1 MSYVAECEQCG
12 TIERGDLETVGDAA
26 DDHETFH
33 EVRISRVVTDGGRPH
48 RDTEY
53 YVLDEDRTA
62 VIEGPFQSKRRASA
76 EAEACGPN
84 HIVATDTALELIELT
99 SDRTLRWENEDID
112 LITDGGYLPERG
124 SETDSGIP
132 VLGSAECDWTCGGC
146 GRPHTGWPDFVA
158 EEYSVPYCSRAYYAQ
173 RENYLRDE
181 LHYCDICS
189 TEFETMAELA
199 THACEASPPLR
210 ADGGDTSSIRL
221 GSVVIDKAENKPLR
235 VAKLSHETA
244 GQHDYIDVDDS
255 ENQQW
260 GVTATDRVYECVY
273 LTTYGPD
280 ESTRP
285 PKRTYAFPE
294 GRLYRYHCE
303 AGLSEQSHRI
313 HTQILIEFLADML
326 AEAEIQE
333 AEPADQEVIARA
345 LDEHADAPVDD
356 LLKEAKELAD
366 ASRIGGGASR

>member
-1 MSYVAECEQCG
+1 MNYIAECEQCG

-33 EVRISRVVTDGGRPH
+33 DVRISRVVTDGGRP
-48 RDTEY
+48 RAETDY

-84 HIVATDTALELIELT
+84 HIVATETALELIELT
-99 SDRTLRWENEDID
+99 SDQTLRWENEDID
-112 LITDGGYLPERG
+112 LLTDGGYVPENG
-124 SETDSGIP
+124 QETDFETP
-132 VLGSAECDWTCGGC
+132 VLGSSECDWTCGGC
-146 GRPHTGWPDFVA
+146 GRLHTGWPEFVV
-158 EEYSVPYCSRAYYAQ
+158 EEYSVPYCSRACYAQ
-173 RENYLRDE
+173 RDLYPRNE

-189 TEFETMAELA
+189 TELETVAELA
-199 THACEASPPLR
+199 THKCEASSPLR
-210 ADGGDTSSIRL
+210 ADGGGISSIRL

-235 VAKLSHETA
+235 VAKVSHETA
-244 GQHDYIDVDDS
+244 GQHDYIDVDDP

-260 GVTATDRVYECVY
+260 GVTASDRVYECVY

-303 AGLSEQSHRI
+303 AGLSDHSHRI
-313 HTQILIEFLADML
+313 HTQILMEFLADVF
-326 AEAEIQE
+326 AQAEINGDELADEE
-333 AEPADQEVIARA
+333 AIARA
-345 LDEHADAPVDD
+345 LENHVDD
-356 LLKEAKELAD
+356 PVTDLLEEAKELAD

>member
-12 TIERGDLETVGDAA
+12 TLERGDLETVGDAA
-26 DDHETFH
+26 DDHETFN

-48 RDTEY
+48 TDTEY
-53 YVLDEDRTA
+53 YVFDEDRTA
-62 VIEGPFQSKRRASA
+62 VIKGPFQSKRRAST
-76 EAEACGPN
+76 EAEASGPN
-84 HIVATDTALELIELT
+84 HIVATETALELIELT

-112 LITDGGYLPERG
+112 LLTDGGYVPERG

-132 VLGSAECDWTCGGC
+132 VLESAECDWTCGGC
-146 GRPHTGWPDFVA
+146 GRPHTGWPEFVV
-158 EEYSVPYCSRAYYAQ
+158 EEYSVPYCSRACYAQ
-173 RENYLRDE
+173 REHYLRDE

-189 TEFETMAELA
+189 TEFQTMAGLA
-199 THACEASPPLR
+199 THACNVSPPLR
-210 ADGGDTSSIRL
+210 ADGGDSSSIRL

-294 GRLYRYHCE
+294 GRLYRYQCE

-313 HTQILIEFLADML
+313 HTKILIEFLAEVL
-326 AEAEIQE
+326 AKAEGGGDVPADETAITRALDE
-333 AEPADQEVIARA
+333 YTAEPAD
-345 LDEHADAPVDD
+345 D
-356 LLKEAKELAD
+356 LLEEAKELAD
-366 ASRIGGGASR
+366 ASRIGRGGQ

>member
-1 MSYVAECEQCG
+1 MNYVAECEQCG

-48 RDTEY
+48 TDTEY

-84 HIVATDTALELIELT
+84 HIVATETALELIELT

-112 LITDGGYLPERG
+112 LLTDGGYVPERG

-146 GRPHTGWPDFVA
+146 GRPHTGWPEFVV
-158 EEYSVPYCSRAYYAQ
+158 EEYSVPYCSRACYAQ
-173 RENYLRDE
+173 REHYLRGE

-189 TEFETMAELA
+189 TELQTMAGLA
-199 THACEASPPLR
+199 THACNVSPPLR
-210 ADGGDTSSIRL
+210 ADGGDTSPIRL

-313 HTQILIEFLADML
+313 HTQILIEFLAEVL
-326 AEAEIQE
+326 AKAEDGGDVPVDE
-333 AEPADQEVIARA
+333 KAIARA
-345 LDEHADAPVDD
+345 LDEYTAEPADD
-356 LLKEAKELAD
+356 LLEEAKELAD
-366 ASRIGGGASR
+366 ASRFGRGGQ